1 MTSLSILGTLQQ
13 VQANLAGMFPAGVTT
28 TAASDSSTLESFQQ
42 ILATLSPTTASG
54 VLGGYPST
62 SAVASTTGLSA
73 SVAQGGGVTGSQ
85 VVADARKYLG
95 VPYVFGGTSA
105 NGLDCSGLVQRTY
118 KDLGITLPRLVHQ
131 QEAMGTAVPSL
142 AQAQPGDLIVF
153 KGAGHIAIYEGN
165 GRVLHAPS
173 PGRFVTD
180 QKLWV
185 NDSGIEAIRRIVPS
199 AGTPDAA
206 TGTTASGPTVAS
218 GSTVVGSSAAVQ
230 AAALAT
236 VQAIMQADFGL
247 LSSATS
253 DPALAGLSAQSTG
266 SASSMLQSA
275 LSAMTASASAGASAS
290 GSTGAS
296 ATSSSASDLAAQQT
310 LATMQ
315 SMLVQGRG

>member
-1 MTSLSILGTLQQ
+1 MTSLSILSTLQQ
-13 VQANLAGMFPAGVTT
+13 VQTNLAGMFPAGTT
-28 TAASDSSTLESFQQ
+28 STAASDSSTLESFQQ
-42 ILATLSPTTASG
+42 ILATLSPTTAGG

-62 SAVASTTGLSA
+62 AVASTTGASA
-73 SVAQGGGVTGSQ
+73 TAATGGGVTGSQ
-85 VVADARKYLG
+85 VVADARKYIG

-105 NGLDCSGLVQRTY
+105 NGLDCSGLVQKTY

-206 TGTTASGPTVAS
+206 SGAAASGATASAPTIAS
-218 GSTVVGSSAAVQ
+218 GSTAVGSSAAVQ

-247 LSSATS
+247 LSSSTS

-275 LSAMTASASAGASAS
+275 LSAMTASASAG
-290 GSTGAS
+290 GSTAAS
-296 ATSSSASDLAAQQT
+296 ATSSTASDLAARQA

-315 SMLVQGRG
+315 AMLVQGRG